1 MPAPRTFLRPLAS
14 AAAVAGLTLGGLLV
28 AVPSAQALGAPDDL
42 KANVRNSSTVVL
54 SWKAVGKAQSY
65 DVQVDNTSSFSSP
78 EFTTGTQNTKAV
90 ATSTLVP
97 GKNFWRIRATGNGK
111 TSGWATSSFTVLPVT
126 TPIPLA
132 PADGQV
138 LPQPQSPPLL
148 QWSSSQG
155 AVSYTIEVDGDSDL
169 LGAKVYTART
179 TSFVVTDPL
188 TIGDWYWRVTANKDA
203 GLTSLPS
210 AVTRFDIQALPAP
223 QITYPANDV
232 TQAIEDI
239 VLDWTPVPGARNYD
253 VQVALDDD
261 FNNITYSFTNV
272 LRHRALSPPTTLAND
287 QFWWRVRAVDLAG
300 QPTPWT
306 ASLNGFQRQW
316 LEQPQPV
323 YPTGDDQHRPS
334 PYIQWTP
341 VQHASYY
348 ELYTAT
354 NANMTS
360 GLQPCVGSSARRTC
374 PASAGRLRNRS
385 RRQPVVARSGPWTSH
400 TRGRPSGHLLG
411 PAALQVDRHRHPL
424 AGAIDDNAVVPG
436 LKVVDRRQPA
446 RSTEAPACK
455 DPVADPSDSFMCAGV
470 PTTPVFSW
478 DPVPGATSYHLD
490 CRPGREL
497 HHQ

>member
-1 MPAPRTFLRPLAS
+1 M
-14 AAAVAGLTLGGLLV
+14 
-28 AVPSAQALGAPDDL
+28 
-42 KANVRNSSTVVL
+42 
-54 SWKAVGKAQSY
+54 
-65 DVQVDNTSSFSSP
+65 
-78 EFTTGTQNTKAV
+78 
-90 ATSTLVP
+90 P

-111 TSGWATSSFTVLPVT
+111 TSGWANGALHRAPVT

-132 PADGQV
+132 PADGAV

-169 LGAKVYTART
+169 LGAKVYTTRT

-188 TIGDWYWRVTANKDA
+188 TIGDWYWRVTANKDN

-232 TQAIEDI
+232 NQAIEDV

-253 VQVALDDD
+253 VQVALDAD

-272 LRHRALSPPTTLAND
+272 SGSRLSPPTTLAND

-306 ASLNGFQRQW
+306 TSLNGFQRQW
-316 LEQPQPV
+316 LDQPQPV
-323 YPTGDDQHRPS
+323 YPTGNIRPTR
-334 PYIQWTP
+334 PFIQWTP

-348 ELYTAT
+348 ELYVAT
-354 NANMTS
+354 NANMTPAPH
-360 GLQPCVGSSARRTC
+360 LCRVVGTTYVPRVRATAALTAGVDLWWRGPAYRRPLPRQAS
-374 PASAGRLRNRS
+374 PASSPCRS
-385 RRQPVVARSGPWTSH
+385 PSSGPTPAPAGGAIDLNAVGAGPQG
-400 TRGRPSGHLLG
+400 RGR
-411 PAALQVDRHRHPL
+411 RHRHL
-424 AGAIDDNAVVPG
+424 DAATAART
-436 LKVVDRRQPA
+436 RRGPE
-446 RSTEAPACK
+446 RRHICT
-455 DPVADPSDSFMCAGV
+455 GV

-478 DPVPGATSYHLD
+478 DPVPGAT
-490 CRPGREL
+490 
-497 HHQ
+497 